1 MTKNPHELIARLEA
15 LAQSVCEPLELSLVG
30 VRIGQQGKRRSVEVT
45 IYKRGGRIALA
56 DCEAVSRK
64 LDELLEKVQQS
75 ENLIEGSYS
84 LEVESPGI
92 DRKLV
97 TQREFDVFSG
107 QEVEVQSKDLIDSIG
122 YHFMGKL
129 VGLKDGKVSFTDCKP
144 LPDPNSKSSKNA
156 KGKISKH
163 KAIKDEAPDAAKK
176 STSCDLVL
184 ELKRLTT
191 VKLHFALPKHDN

>member
-1 MTKNPHELIARLEA
+1 MTKNPQEVIARIEA
-15 LAQSVCEPLELSLVG
+15 LAQSVCDPLELSCVG
-30 VRIGQQGKRRSVEVT
+30 VRIGQQGKRRSLEVT
-45 IYKRGGRIALA
+45 IYRRGGRIALS

-75 ENLIEGSYS
+75 ENLIEGSFI

-107 QEVEVQSKDLIDSIG
+107 QEVEIQSKDLVDSLG
-122 YHFMGKL
+122 YHFAGKL
-129 VGLKDGKVSFTDCKP
+129 VGLKDGKVSLTGCRP
-144 LPDPNSKSSKNA
+144 LVDPGSKNLRTS
-156 KGKISKH
+156 KGKSKH
-163 KAIKDEAPDAAKK
+163 KPTKSESKEAVRETE
-176 STSCDLVL
+176 SQDLTL

-191 VKLHFALPKHDN
+191 VKLHFALPKNDN

>member
-30 VRIGQQGKRRSVEVT
+30 VRIGQQGKRRAVEVT
-45 IYKRGGRIALA
+45 IYKRGGRIALS
-56 DCEAVSRK
+56 DCETVSRK
-64 LDELLEKVQQS
+64 LDELLEKVQQA
-75 ENLIEGSYS
+75 ENLIEGSYI

-107 QEVEVQSKDLIDSIG
+107 QEVEVQSKDLIDSLG

-129 VGLKDGKVSFTDCKP
+129 VGMKDGKVTLTDCKT
-144 LPDPNSKSSKNA
+144 LPDPNSKSA
-156 KGKISKH
+156 KGKAKH
-163 KAIKDEAPDAAKK
+163 KAAKDEPKEVDKK
-176 STSCDLVL
+176 NTACELVL